1 MLTYLEQILAITAP
15 VFLLILLGVVLK
27 KRKTI
32 DEVFIAQGSKLVF
45 DVALPV
51 LMFGAIA
58 RTDLST
64 LMSSSML
71 IACSV
76 AAVVT
81 FYATWWPLKWGYQK
95 FTSKSQVQQQLGVVA
110 QGGYRSNLGI
120 IGLALCANAGGSAGL
135 AAGAVVLAL
144 VTPVYNIFSVY
155 VLNYAHSY
163 GRNDD
168 GRSMSMG
175 AVLWGIVKNPLIL
188 AIFIAIPV
196 AYIQP
201 QLPSI
206 FWRVVDYL
214 ADLTLPLA
222 LLCIGA
228 SLSFSSFKQ
237 ASSVIWLVIA
247 IKLVM
252 VPLIVLGIV
261 FLGFQLEAIQATV
274 LVVMFASPTAAAS
287 FVMVKAIGGDATLA
301 ANVVAMTTL
310 FSMLT
315 IPIFLL
321 FLFYLGVLSPN

>member
-1 MLTYLEQILAITAP
+1 MLTYLEQIIAITAP

-27 KRKTI
+27 KRNTI
-32 DEVFIAQGSKLVF
+32 KDEFIAQGSKLVF

-71 IACSV
+71 IACFV
-76 AAVVT
+76 IAGVT
-81 FYATWWPLKWGYQK
+81 FYAIWWPLKWGYLK
-95 FTSKSQVQQQLGVVA
+95 YASKTQIERQLGVVA

-144 VTPVYNIFSVY
+144 VTPIYNIFSVY
-155 VLNYAHSY
+155 VLNYAHGY
-163 GRNDD
+163 ALKDD
-168 GRSMSMG
+168 GQSMSMT
-175 AVLWGIVKNPLIL
+175 AVLWGIVKNPLII
-188 AIFIAIPV
+188 AIFIAIPF
-196 AYIQP
+196 AYLQP
-201 QLPSI
+201 QLPAV

-237 ASSVIWLVIA
+237 ASSIIWLVIA
-247 IKLVM
+247 IKLIV
-252 VPLIVLGIV
+252 VPLIALALVLA
-261 FLGFQLEAIQATV
+261 GFQLQDIQVTV

-301 ANVVAMTTL
+301 ANIVAMTTL
-310 FSMLT
+310 VSMVT
-315 IPIFLL
+315 IPLFLL
-321 FLFYLGVLSPN
+321 FLFYLGVLSAN